1 MKKEVIAMLLAGGAG
16 SRLNILARHRAK
28 PAIPFGGIY
37 RIIDFTMSNIA
48 NSSID
53 VVGVLTQYK
62 PLSLMEHIDNG
73 NPWDMFGR
81 TRLVEILPPKTGEA
95 SSDWY
100 KGTSD
105 AVYQNAA
112 FIDDFSPELVLIVS
126 GDHIYHMN
134 YAELIAYHCEKN
146 ADATVCLIPVPL
158 KDAHHFGIAE
168 TVRTGRIRTWIEKPK
183 KPQSNL
189 ASMGIYVFTTS
200 VLMKALTKTARGN
213 GVDFAKNVIPYLLK
227 KHRVFGYEFG
237 GYWRD
242 VGTIA
247 AYWDANMDLLTK
259 NGEPNIGS
267 WRVKTNPHVK
277 GEIGDRPSAYFGRT
291 ARVRNSLI
299 SRGCIVEGNVSHS
312 VLSPGVW
319 VCRNATV
326 SDSII
331 FHDTV
336 IGSGASVE
344 KCIVDKAV
352 VIGNSARLGHGAM
365 RVNKR
370 YPKHV
375 STGITVVGKKAHI
388 AARISVGKNCIVH
401 PEAYV
406 KRNCSSGNTK

>member
-1 MKKEVIAMLLAGGAG
+1 MKKEIIAMLLAGGAG

-73 NPWDMFGR
+73 KPWDMFGR
-81 TRLVEILPPKTGEA
+81 TRLVEILPPKTGEV

-105 AVYQNAA
+105 AVYQNVA
-112 FIDDFSPELVLIVS
+112 FINDFSPELVLIVS

-134 YAELIAYHCEKN
+134 YTELIAYHRAKR
-146 ADATVCLIPVPL
+146 ADVTVCLIPVPL

-168 TVRTGRIRTWIEKPK
+168 TVRSGRIQTWVEKPQ

-189 ASMGIYVFTTS
+189 ASMGIYVFTTH
-200 VLMKALTKTARGN
+200 VLMKALAATTRKS
-213 GVDFAKNVIPYLLK
+213 GVDFAKHVIPHLLN
-227 KHRVFGYEFG
+227 KHRVFGYEFND
-237 GYWRD
+237 YWRD
-242 VGTIA
+242 VGTID
-247 AYWDANMDLLTK
+247 AYWRANMDLLTEDAELKIK
-259 NGEPNIGS
+259 NWCI
-267 WRVKTNPHVK
+267 KTNLHVK
-277 GEIGDRPSAYFGRT
+277 GEVGDRPSAYVSRR
-291 ARVRNSLI
+291 ARISNSLV
-299 SRGCIVEGNVSHS
+299 SRGCIIEGTVSHS
-312 VLSPGVW
+312 ILSPGVR
-319 VCRNATV
+319 VCRNATI

-344 KCIVDKAV
+344 KCIIDKVVVVGNAV
-352 VIGNSARLGHGAM
+352 RLGHGAM
-365 RVNKR
+365 RINR
-370 YPKHV
+370 QFPKHV
-375 STGITVVGKKAHI
+375 STGITVIGKKAHI
-388 AARISVGKNCIVH
+388 AAKTTIGKNCIIQ
-401 PEAYV
+401 PEV
-406 KRNCSSGNTK
+406 VVRKNLTSGSTI